1 MKKRILTIILMV
13 SVVAV
18 GLFAGVQQRAYYQD
32 GTQLGLNSNPT
43 YVELADGTYRN
54 TETNQIVSESELP
67 DYCRLVGGDGQLLNQ
82 RNQNNDCIGN
92 CYNDNQFR
100 SSSNSK
106 RQSSSNSSKRVS
118 QSSRNFRNR

>member
-32 GTQLGLNSNPT
+32 VTQLGLNSNPT

-67 DYCRLVGGDGQLLNQ
+67 DYCRLVGGDGQFLNQ
-82 RNQNNDCIGN
+82 RNQN
-92 CYNDNQFR
+92 NDNQFR

-106 RQSSSNSSKRVS
+106 RQSSSNSSRRVS